1 MAQSGFSA
9 SEESQARAG
18 KVVTRILPQ
27 GDDTAAFVTGIVRI
41 DVPAEILVDRIR
53 SLEVFRSNPRVEQLG
68 RISIPPRLED
78 VRLLHIENEDVS
90 ALGHCR
96 VGDCDL
102 QIDRAVIDR
111 ARAIDWRA
119 PTAAAEARSLI
130 QQTLVVAATAYL
142 ERGSRAMPTYDDNA
156 PPEEVAKNLETI
168 LSISPEIVG
177 GGPALYRDL
186 MKFSGALPSDADS
199 FLYWRK
205 EDLHKA
211 LLSIVH
217 VTIQGGDQGGARPYW
232 IAIVHV
238 YDSRYFLGY
247 LEFLTL
253 IPRAPAHG
261 FYLVRSIRARI
272 NPPRFFRGMLLG
284 RIKRAMR
291 AALGEDLALTR
302 ARLDGT
308 PP

>member
-9 SEESQARAG
+9 SDEAQARAG

-27 GDDTAAFVTGIVRI
+27 SDDTASFVTGVVRI
-41 DVPAEILVDRIR
+41 GVPAEILVDRVR

-68 RISIPPRLED
+68 RFSIPPRLED
-78 VRLLHIENEDVS
+78 VQLLRIESEDVS
-90 ALGHCR
+90 ALSHCR

-119 PTAAAEARSLI
+119 PTAPAQARSLI
-130 QQTLVVAATAYL
+130 QQTLVGAATAYL
-142 ERGSRAMPTYDDNA
+142 ERGSRAMPTYDDND
-156 PPEEVAKNLETI
+156 PPEKVAKNLETI
-168 LSISPEIVG
+168 LPISPEILG
-177 GGPALYRDL
+177 SGPALYRDL
-186 MKFSGALPSDADS
+186 MKFSGALPSNADS

-211 LLSIVH
+211 ILSIVH
-217 VTIQGGDQGGARPYW
+217 VTIQAADPNGSRPYW

-253 IPRAPAHG
+253 IPRAPGQG
-261 FYLVRSIRARI
+261 FYFVRSIRARI